1 MAVDSPTASA
11 AHCGATLPPL
21 PPLLDPHT
29 PLSAYSST
37 ITTLHTLAKQSS
49 TRAELVAELVA
60 SADSSASAPLSAVCP
75 LLLHSFRRL
84 RQCAAA
90 RCGGELQLAR
100 QLWTALRNVVTVR
113 AAQSAF
119 VHCAAFRPLLSCLSE
134 LCALPSECSATAP
147 LLLVGCQLL
156 ANTVAGNSDTQSV
169 FARHYLLSADL
180 LAIVRSCPS
189 SCLSPLLYAVHT
201 LLLSSAGSPHTAA
214 AQRADGT
221 ALFAELTL
229 RFGQQ
234 HQRREAG
241 GEADDEDANDGDSSL
256 LFPSLAHRLFL
267 QDASLLTHM
276 SDHLELHHPAQ
287 HHAGL
292 TFLLSS
298 LCTVSSCALETESAA
313 ECATVNCVSLLS
325 LLLARHPID
334 ASERIEDDE
343 GQYALLPS
351 TLQVDEWTH
360 SSVLLVEHVLAS
372 CLAHQHTAA
381 SQLPLLR
388 RLLSADV
395 WYLLLSLLS
404 STNTPT
410 HPPAHES
417 SSSSSVDSPIH
428 SVSFSRP
435 PVPFG
440 FQSDLLRLL
449 CLLASYPSEQPPPFP
464 RVTAVSFLA
473 HTAIDPSQPMQREY
487 SVVGIRGLCRWEEA
501 RQALAS
507 MECQAVAGA
516 DEWRRQGVQLTLEP
530 HSHKVRLA
538 SSGGAAE
545 EKVET
550 AQSEWQQQSEQ
561 WTQTGVERG
570 EGDADMWS
578 VERMA
583 AVRSAGRRV
592 DWGDA
597 DSDEPF
603 DPDTD
608 FM

>member
-11 AHCGATLPPL
+11 ARRPALLPPL
-21 PPLLDPHT
+21 PSHIDPHT
-29 PLSAYSST
+29 PLTAYSSS
-37 ITTLHTLAKQSS
+37 ITALHTLAKQSS
-49 TRAELVAELVA
+49 TRAELINELVA
-60 SADSSASAPLSAVCP
+60 THHSTEVPLSAVCP
-75 LLLHSFRRL
+75 LLLHSFCRL
-84 RQCAAA
+84 RQCADA
-90 RCGGELQLAR
+90 RLGGELQLAW

-113 AAQSAF
+113 AAQRAF
-119 VHCAAFRPLLSCLSE
+119 AHCAAFSPLLSCLSE
-134 LCALPSECSATAP
+134 LCALPTRHSHTAP
-147 LLLVGCQLL
+147 LLLAGCQLL
-156 ANTVAGNSDTQSV
+156 ANSVAGNSDTQSV
-169 FARHYLLSADL
+169 FARHQLLSPDL
-180 LAIVRSCPS
+180 LAIVRSCPAP
-189 SCLSPLLYAVHT
+189 CLSPLLYALHT
-201 LLLSSAGSPHTAA
+201 LLLSV
-214 AQRADGT
+214 AQLADGT
-221 ALFAELTL
+221 ALFAEFTL

-234 HQRREAG
+234 HQRREATG
-241 GEADDEDANDGDSSL
+241 AADDEDADDGDSSL

-267 QDASLLTHM
+267 QHASLLPHV
-276 SDHLELHHPAQ
+276 SDYLQLHHPAQ

-292 TFLLSS
+292 AFLLSS
-298 LCTVSSCALETESAA
+298 LCTVSSCALELESAA

-334 ASERIEDDE
+334 VAERIEDDE

-360 SSVLLVEHVLAS
+360 SCVLLVEHVLSS
-372 CLAHQHTAA
+372 CLAHQPTAA

-388 RLLSADV
+388 RLFSADV

-410 HPPAHES
+410 SQPSHEPSSTSSLDSPTHSTS
-417 SSSSSVDSPIH
+417 SSSLIPPPT
-428 SVSFSRP
+428 SRP

-464 RVTAVSFLA
+464 RLTAVSFLA
-473 HTAIDPSQPMQREY
+473 HTAIAPSQPMQREY

-501 RQALAS
+501 RQALSS

-516 DEWRRQGVQLTLEP
+516 EEWRRQGVQLTLDP
-530 HSHKVRLA
+530 HSQKVRLA
-538 SSGGAAE
+538 SSGGAVE
-545 EKVET
+545 ERDGT
-550 AQSEWQQQSEQ
+550 AQSERQQQSEQ
-561 WTQTGVERG
+561 WPQSSVERG
-570 EGDADMWS
+570 EGDTDMWS

-583 AVRSAGRRV
+583 AVRRAGRRV

-597 DSDEPF
+597 GSHEPF
-603 DPDTD
+603 DPETD